1 MAWIRVGDT
10 FNQAKEWTRAAELAI
25 MRKDERLVDEL
36 KGVALSLY
44 FQSAVSWSDYEISLG
59 AAAIIIRQS
68 RFDRVIA
75 DLKTIGV
82 LSDLPPIDGVPRW
95 KLLER
100 KDFVH
105 IIKEREKLMAT
116 KRKRDVN
123 KGSLV
128 VPVLLRDGS
137 TCRYCGIDVNWKD
150 NKNDDGG
157 TFDHRCPEDETTVE
171 NFVVCCRGCNQLRG
185 SIPDAD
191 MELPLLPAPV
201 DPLYDDDLLKKIS
214 RWARVVKQTT
224 KRMGIIN
231 PLEPHFAATDLTSSE
246 ATTNTN
252 GYVQSEELSTSQV
265 ENDPRF
271 PQDSRKDA
279 GRGRVARKAC
289 SDSQSKQEHSI
300 TQPTS
305 QEPSNSQLERDPLS
319 ESPQNAPHGHSANKT
334 HEPARKRRRRRRG
347 KN

>member
-10 FNQAKEWTRAAELAI
+10 FNQAKEWTRAAELAL
-25 MRKDERLVDEL
+25 MRRDERLVDEL

-59 AAAIIIRQS
+59 AAAMIIGQG

-82 LSDLPPIDGVPRW
+82 LTDLPPVDGVPRW
-95 KLLER
+95 RLLER

-116 KRKRDVN
+116 KRKRDRN
-123 KGSLV
+123 KGTLV

-150 NKNDDGG
+150 HKNDDGG

-171 NFVVCCRGCNQLRG
+171 NFVVCCRGCNELRG
-185 SIPDAD
+185 SLPEPDV
-191 MELPLLPAPV
+191 ELPLLPVPV
-201 DPLYDDDLLKKIS
+201 EPLYDADLLKTLS
-214 RWARVVKQTT
+214 RWGRVTRQTAL
-224 KRMGIIN
+224 RMGIQN
-231 PLEPHFAATDLTSSE
+231 PLETRSAPADLTASE
-246 ATTNTN
+246 ATTYPNI
-252 GYVQSEELSTSQV
+252 VSRSEELSTSQV

-279 GRGRVARKAC
+279 GRGRVACKT
-289 SDSQSKQEHSI
+289 SSNNQSEHKDSIAHPM
-300 TQPTS
+300 TT
-305 QEPSNSQLERDPLS
+305 EPPNSQLGRDPRNENS
-319 ESPQNAPHGHSANKT
+319 QDAHCEHSAN
-334 HEPARKRRRRRRG
+334 ESDSSARKRRRRRRG